1 MLQFKK
7 LMHKSLLAI
16 AGSAILALS
25 SIAVADN
32 TDVAR
37 AKSDKCVAD
46 TAYMRSNHMSEILH
60 QRTDTMRKGI
70 RGGNY
75 SLKECINCHVEENSQ
90 ARYGDNNHFC
100 SGCHNYA
107 AVTIDCFQ
115 CHADRPTKEGKTGYK
130 ASLNMSKN
138 PHYADN
144 SAEVSNEG
152 VSQ

>member
-1 MLQFKK
+1 MLQLKK
-7 LMHKSLLAI
+7 LMHKSLLVI
-16 AGSAILALS
+16 AGSAALALS

-37 AKSDKCVAD
+37 AKTDKCVAE
-46 TAYMRSNHMSEILH
+46 TPYMRSNHMDEILH
-60 QRTDTMRKGI
+60 QRNDTLRKGI
-70 RGGNY
+70 RSGNF
-75 SLKECINCHVEENSQ
+75 SLKECINCHVKENSQ

-115 CHADRPTKEGKTGYK
+115 CHADRPTKAGKTGYK
-130 ASLNMSKN
+130 ASLNTSKN

-144 SAEVSNEG
+144 SAEKG
-152 VSQ
+152 VSK